1 MTEMPSGPSQAELTE
16 LEIAAFMGPHIKRAR
31 FALVLVGALYAV
43 TAFLHYS
50 DIAKLRDEIRAFNGD
65 SPEVSAARHLV
76 DNAYYYVV
84 FTGIAGVA
92 NIVLAAIAGARA
104 TFAMY
109 AAMAIFVAYTL
120 FQLVLGIPVFIDWVW
135 WIIAI
140 VVGMG
145 FLAARKADN
154 LRRERALATATA
166 LS

>member
-1 MTEMPSGPSQAELTE
+1 MPQLPAGPTQAELTE

-43 TAFLHYS
+43 TAILHYT
-50 DIAKLRDEIRAFNGD
+50 DIAKLRDAMRAYSGD
-65 SPEVSAARHLV
+65 SPEIAAAKHLV
-76 DNAYYYVV
+76 DTAYYYVV

-92 NIVLAAIAGARA
+92 NIALAVIAGVRA
-104 TFAMY
+104 SFAMY

-120 FQLVLGIPVFIDWVW
+120 FQLLLDIPVFLDWVW

-145 FLAARKADN
+145 FMAARKADQ
-154 LRRERALATATA
+154 LRRDRATAPS
-166 LS
+166 L